1 MTVSDGGGEAVTLAA
16 VGAVPELPVGE
27 AAAVAVAP
35 GPGVAEAAP
44 LGLALAPGV
53 SEGEGEA
60 VETGVADG

>member
-1 MTVSDGGGEAVTLAA
+1 MTLAA